1 MKKTVNKIKAAS
13 LIFAMSITLLTGCG
27 KEEKKKKEF
36 SKPDIPTTESEIEI
50 ATANDATTEVG
61 TEEEAIVNDS
71 DTLVVSINGVITN
84 IDPFYRGFSTYDKDA
99 SSMVNV
105 SLLEM
110 DRDNQYIYLGK
121 TGETRSYD
129 GKDYT
134 YYGIAD
140 MTVSQ
145 NDDGTYDYNYDLRD
159 DIYFS
164 DGEKLTAD
172 DAIFSIYVIL
182 DPSYDG
188 IYDYFK
194 GFRIKGLE
202 EYLND
207 ESVASIE
214 GIKKTGDYSFCITTT
229 SKYECF
235 SFEIAPLHYYGDLSK
250 YDYDNNKF
258 GFDKGD
264 ISKIREKESAPLGAG
279 PYEVTDNKNG
289 ILYFKANEHYYKGV
303 PKCKK
308 LIMISER
315 DGFYLNKVYDGVTD
329 ITKVS
334 YSLEEKGSL
343 EAANS
348 NGEITGD
355 KATTFLEDNMG
366 YGYISIC
373 ANRIKVGEDSSSAE
387 SKYLRKAFMTLF
399 SVYRD
404 ESVDAFYGDT
414 AHIINYP
421 IPDSSWAAPQKGDAG
436 YETAYSKDV
445 DNNVLYDENTPPD
458 ERVAAAKQAS
468 LGFFEAAGYVVEDGK
483 IISAPEG
490 ASMEYEIWIFA
501 GGKGYHCLYNAL
513 LNAQSDLAQM
523 GISLV
528 IVDVDETGEDLWT
541 SIDEEKVDMWC
552 GGWST
557 LSSPNMRSG
566 YYSGINPD
574 DPDQEIIKNRMRIAD
589 ADLDSLIIESE
600 KNNDRDYLKSVY
612 KKSYDIVLDWGVELP
627 AYQRMN
633 ALVISTERVNV
644 DSLPDTSPYYEWYRD
659 IQNVEKK

>member
-71 DTLVVSINGVITN
+71 DTLVVSLNGVITN

-207 ESVASIE
+207 ESVTSIE

-258 GFDKGD
+258 GFEKGD

-279 PYEVTDNKNG
+279 PY
-289 ILYFKANEHYYKGV
+289 
-303 PKCKK
+303 
-308 LIMISER
+308 
-315 DGFYLNKVYDGVTD
+315 
-329 ITKVS
+329 
-334 YSLEEKGSL
+334 
-343 EAANS
+343 
-348 NGEITGD
+348 
-355 KATTFLEDNMG
+355 
-366 YGYISIC
+366 
-373 ANRIKVGEDSSSAE
+373 
-387 SKYLRKAFMTLF
+387 
-399 SVYRD
+399 
-404 ESVDAFYGDT
+404 
-414 AHIINYP
+414 
-421 IPDSSWAAPQKGDAG
+421 
-436 YETAYSKDV
+436 
-445 DNNVLYDENTPPD
+445 
-458 ERVAAAKQAS
+458 
-468 LGFFEAAGYVVEDGK
+468 
-483 IISAPEG
+483 
-490 ASMEYEIWIFA
+490 
-501 GGKGYHCLYNAL
+501 
-513 LNAQSDLAQM
+513 
-523 GISLV
+523 
-528 IVDVDETGEDLWT
+528 
-541 SIDEEKVDMWC
+541 
-552 GGWST
+552 
-557 LSSPNMRSG
+557 
-566 YYSGINPD
+566 
-574 DPDQEIIKNRMRIAD
+574 
-589 ADLDSLIIESE
+589 
-600 KNNDRDYLKSVY
+600 
-612 KKSYDIVLDWGVELP
+612 
-627 AYQRMN
+627 
-633 ALVISTERVNV
+633 
-644 DSLPDTSPYYEWYRD
+644 
-659 IQNVEKK
+659 